1 MYMDTRKKKNP
12 GLPRLHG
19 LLRNKRAQ
27 VQANRK
33 QFAPCFFFSFPSFE
47 AFHSFKTLE
56 LVAVATALRACQ
68 SKSIIC
74 MLKCPSKGT
83 SSPVLLATASICRV
97 TFRTFLLYSLHQGC
111 QKGLG
116 AILHFAKQ
124 NPEKKKILLQ
134 K

>member
-1 MYMDTRKKKNP
+1 MYMDTKKKKTLAYQGCTDYSAINEH
-12 GLPRLHG
+12 RY
-19 LLRNKRAQ
+19 KRI
-27 VQANRK
+27 ANSSHHV
-33 QFAPCFFFSFPSFE
+33 FFFSFPSFE

-56 LVAVATALRACQ
+56 LVAVATALRACL